1 MCARFVGSM
10 LMHINVEKDVRS
22 GLMMMKYCLNH
33 RENFTNIYPAFFVGF
48 FQFAISLTVELNVML
63 ILTTMNEIL
72 GVIMK
77 FVSLA
82 SIANIPRFYYAS
94 LVNHKSC
101 SFGDLKLPITKYRK
115 DNPLKGASTGV
126 FILRGIYKVF
136 RIFFCSVSFY
146 FMPFIAIFINF
157 KFMIDDNS
165 AGG

>member
-1 MCARFVGSM
+1 MLARFIGSM
-10 LMHINVEKDVRS
+10 LMHINVEKDVRI

-33 RENFTNIYPAFFVGF
+33 RDNFTNVYPAFFVGF
-48 FQFAISLTVELNVML
+48 MQFAISLTVEFNVML
-63 ILTTMNEIL
+63 ILTSMNEIL

-94 LVNHKSC
+94 LVNHKAL

-115 DNPLKGASTGV
+115 DRPLKGAPCIIH
-126 FILRGIYKVF
+126 ILRYFYKFF

-146 FMPFIAIFINF
+146 FMPFIAIIINF
-157 KFMIDDNS
+157 KFILKVFF
-165 AGG
+165 